1 MVDIIYLLIVK
12 TMTIANNLSKKVRQI
27 LLFLFLLI
35 FVYLFEMLFISLSIV
50 REKIER
56 LLIKFMVTNSKFFML
71 MVKVQKLSN
80 FIHLINLVVITKSFS
95 VGKINSNCSHLEF
108 VMIFKSDSGE
118 IIFYFIFE
126 SYLLTPLVFILV

>member
-12 TMTIANNLSKKVRQI
+12 TMTIANNLSKKVRQF

-80 FIHLINLVVITKSFS
+80 FIHLINLVVITKSFC

>member
-12 TMTIANNLSKKVRQI
+12 IVTVANNLSKKVRQFVY
-27 LLFLFLLI
+27 FLFLLI

-71 MVKVQKLSN
+71 MVKV
-80 FIHLINLVVITKSFS
+80 
-95 VGKINSNCSHLEF
+95 
-108 VMIFKSDSGE
+108 
-118 IIFYFIFE
+118 
-126 SYLLTPLVFILV
+126 

>member
-1 MVDIIYLLIVK
+1 
-12 TMTIANNLSKKVRQI
+12 MTIANNLSKKVRQF

-71 MVKVQKLSN
+71 MVKV
-80 FIHLINLVVITKSFS
+80 
-95 VGKINSNCSHLEF
+95 
-108 VMIFKSDSGE
+108 
-118 IIFYFIFE
+118 
-126 SYLLTPLVFILV
+126 